1 MGADAEGEE
10 AMSVPAFA
18 PQPRSA
24 DMAAL
29 AARLFEAADAVD
41 SLRRRLH
48 NAGQVAWT
56 GTASAAFQKVLAERG
71 AELAAAANE
80 LSLASD
86 LVQQYSFHLW
96 QAESTSAVEALP

>member
-1 MGADAEGEE
+1 
-10 AMSVPAFA
+10 MSIPAVS

-41 SLRRRLH
+41 GLRHRLH
-48 NAGQVAWT
+48 NAGQAAWT
-56 GTASAAFQKVLAERG
+56 GTASVAFQKVLAERG
-71 AELAAAANE
+71 AELASAAGE
-80 LSLASD
+80 LSRASD

-96 QAESTSAVEALP
+96 QVESTSTAGAAP